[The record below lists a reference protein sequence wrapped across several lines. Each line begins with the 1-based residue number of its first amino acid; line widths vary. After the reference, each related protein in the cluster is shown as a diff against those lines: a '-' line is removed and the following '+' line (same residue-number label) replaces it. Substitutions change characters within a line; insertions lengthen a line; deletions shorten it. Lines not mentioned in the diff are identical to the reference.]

1 MVCYSC
7 SCRDNE
13 SRIDELECN
22 ISNIENNIMI
32 LNNNIQNLITDKRT
46 LNLYLCKF
54 NKIFYFNQHDKL
66 VGLLTNDKEI
76 LLELKKNLEFPY
88 SLNGG
93 FCLPEKLLKDL
104 LFLIDL

>member
-13 SRIDELECN
+13 SRIDELEVN
-22 ISNIENNIMI
+22 ITYLQNNIMI
-32 LNNNIQNLITDKRT
+32 LNNNIQNIITDKIT

-54 NKIFYFNQHDKL
+54 NKIFCFNQHDKL

-88 SLNGG
+88 SLNDGY
-93 FCLPEKLLKDL
+93 CLQEKLLKQL
-104 LFLIDL
+104 LILIDL